1 MLPDIKAFYDSIR
14 LTETP
19 SAPPADQPAPA
30 AHTRLFY
37 KEYPRFERI
46 ELPEVRPA
54 GDLQELLD
62 QRRSYRDFLDAPLTL
77 EDVSALLTSCR
88 LTTEDERRTYPSGGM
103 RYPVEFYFMAFRV
116 EGLETGCYH
125 YAIRRNALEVLWPAD
140 LEPKSDAI
148 TSVYSHNPAGAI
160 VMTSVL
166 SRAHVK
172 YGNRAYP
179 LSLLEAG
186 HAAQTIQLSA
196 AARGLGTRPICGFVD
211 SEIASL
217 LDLTEEE
224 IPIYVLA
231 AGNVDRNA
239 ESS

>member
-1 MLPDIKAFYDSIR
+1 MLPAIQAFYNEIR

-19 SAPPADQPAPA
+19 PAAPQDQPTPE

-46 ELPEVRPA
+46 ELPEVRPT
-54 GDLQELLD
+54 GDLQDLLD
-62 QRRSYRDFLDAPLTL
+62 ARRSYRDFLDRPLAL

-88 LTTEDERRTYPSGGM
+88 LNSERDQRTYPSGGM
-103 RYPVEFYFMAFRV
+103 RYPVEFYLMAFRV

-125 YAIRRNALEVLWPAD
+125 YAIRRGALEVLWPAD
-140 LEPKSDAI
+140 LAPKSDAI
-148 TSVYSHNPAGAI
+148 TSVYSHHPAAAI

-166 SRAHVK
+166 PRAHVK
-172 YGNRAYP
+172 YGVRAYP

-186 HAAQTIQLSA
+186 HAAQTIQLAA

-211 SEIASL
+211 SEIAGL
-217 LDLTEEE
+217 LDLTDEE

-231 AGNVDRNA
+231 AGHVEAR
-239 ESS
+239 